1 MVDRG
6 VHRCQNEIVSET
18 VTFATTSDN
27 NTQCSNMTVESL
39 ISEFLEYLEVQKG
52 CSPLTVRRYRHY
64 LRRFCSWLNED
75 SPAAKPEEINLE
87 HIRRYRLYLAHLRG
101 HDGLSLERVTQ
112 SYHIVAL
119 RAFLR
124 YLLVQRDIPTLSPDK
139 IELPKQSSR
148 SIAFLNSEQVGRLLN
163 SPKIS
168 NNGGLRDRTILETLF
183 STGLRVSELVNL
195 NRDQV
200 DLERKEFG
208 VRGKGNKLR
217 VVFLS
222 DTAAQWIGR
231 YLRARKDNFKPLFIR
246 YSGAVDTQKNGEK
259 MRLTARSIERIV
271 SKYARKSGLPIEAT
285 PHTLRHSFATDL
297 LISGADIRSV
307 QEMLGHESI
316 RTTQVYTHVTNR
328 HLKEVHKAF
337 HSKNRQT

>member
-1 MVDRG
+1 
-6 VHRCQNEIVSET
+6 
-18 VTFATTSDN
+18 
-27 NTQCSNMTVESL
+27 MTLDLL
-39 ISEFLEYLEVQKG
+39 IAEFLEYLEIEKG
-52 CSPLTVRRYRHY
+52 CSPLTIREYRHY
-64 LRRFCSWLNED
+64 LQRFQKWLTGN
-75 SPAAKPEEINLE
+75 SSVTKPEEINLE
-87 HIRRYRLYLAHLRG
+87 LIRSYRLYLAHFRAR
-101 HDGLSLERVTQ
+101 DGLPLKRVTQ

-124 YLLVQRDIPTLSPDK
+124 YLLVQRDIYTLSPDK

-148 SIAFLNSEQVGRLLN
+148 SVVFLNPEQMERLLN
-163 SPKIS
+163 SPQIS
-168 NNGGLRDRTILETLF
+168 SIMGLRDRAILETLF
-183 STGLRVSELVNL
+183 STGLRVSELVSL
-195 NRDQV
+195 NRDQI

-208 VRGKGNKLR
+208 VKGKGNKIR

-222 DTAAQWIGR
+222 DTAAQWIER
-231 YLRARKDNFKPLFIR
+231 YLQSRQDHFKPLFIR
-246 YSGAVDTQKNGEK
+246 HSGKVDIQKSGEN
-259 MRLTARSIERIV
+259 MRLTVRSVQRTV
-271 SKYARKSGLPIEAT
+271 AKYAKRSGLPIDVT

-337 HSKNRQT
+337 HSINKQG

>member
-1 MVDRG
+1 
-6 VHRCQNEIVSET
+6 
-18 VTFATTSDN
+18 
-27 NTQCSNMTVESL
+27 MTMGSL
-39 ISEFLEYLEVQKG
+39 IAEFLEYLEIQKG
-52 CSPLTVRRYRHY
+52 CSPLSIQRYQHY
-64 LRRFCSWLNED
+64 LKRFHNWLTEN
-75 SPAAKPEEINLE
+75 SPATKPEEINLE
-87 HIRRYRLYLAHLRG
+87 LIRRYRIYLAHLLT
-101 HDGLSLERVTQ
+101 HDNLPLQRVTQ

-139 IELPKQSSR
+139 VELPKQSSR
-148 SIAFLNSEQVGRLLN
+148 SIAFLNPEQMERLLN
-163 SPKIS
+163 SPQIS
-168 NNGGLRDRTILETLF
+168 NIIGLRDRAILETLF
-183 STGLRVSELVNL
+183 STGLRVSELVSL

-208 VRGKGNKLR
+208 VKGKGNKLR

-222 DTAAQWIGR
+222 DTAAQWIER
-231 YLRARKDNFKPLFIR
+231 YLKARKDNFKPLFIR
-246 YSGAVDTQKNGEK
+246 HSGKVDIQRSGER
-259 MRLTARSIERIV
+259 MRLTARSIQNIV
-271 SKYARKSGLPIEAT
+271 SKHAKKSGLPIEAT

-337 HSKNRQT
+337 HSKNRQV

>member
-1 MVDRG
+1 
-6 VHRCQNEIVSET
+6 
-18 VTFATTSDN
+18 
-27 NTQCSNMTVESL
+27 MTLELL
-39 ISEFLEYLEVQKG
+39 ITEFLEYMEIQKG
-52 CSPLTVRRYRHY
+52 FSPLTIREYRHY
-64 LRRFCSWLNED
+64 LKRFHNWLTEN
-75 SPAAKPEEINLE
+75 SSATKPDQINLE
-87 HIRRYRLYLAHLRG
+87 LVRRYRLYLAHLRAR
-101 HDGLSLERVTQ
+101 DGLPLKRVTQ

-139 IELPKQSSR
+139 VELPKQGSR
-148 SIAFLNSEQVGRLLN
+148 SVSFLNPGQIERLLN

-168 NNGGLRDRTILETLF
+168 NNAGLRDRTILETLF
-183 STGLRVSELVNL
+183 STGLRVSELVSL

-222 DTAAQWIGR
+222 DTAAQWIER
-231 YLRARKDNFKPLFIR
+231 YLRSRRDNFKPLFIR
-246 YSGAVDTQKNGEK
+246 YSGKVDAQKSGEK
-259 MRLTARSIERIV
+259 MRLTARSIQNIV
-271 SKYARKSGLPIEAT
+271 AKYGKRAGLPIEAT

-297 LISGADIRSV
+297 LINGADIRSV

-337 HSKNRQT
+337 HGRSMQG

>member
-1 MVDRG
+1 
-6 VHRCQNEIVSET
+6 
-18 VTFATTSDN
+18 
-27 NTQCSNMTVESL
+27 MTL
-39 ISEFLEYLEVQKG
+39 GLLMAEFLEYLEIEKG
-52 CSPLTVRRYRHY
+52 FSPLTIREYRHY
-64 LRRFCSWLNED
+64 LKRFHNWLTEN
-75 SPAAKPEEINLE
+75 SPTTKADEINLDL
-87 HIRRYRLYLAHLRG
+87 IRRYRLYLAHLPAR
-101 HDGLSLERVTQ
+101 DGLPLQRVTQ

-139 IELPKQSSR
+139 VELPKQGSR
-148 SIAFLNSEQVGRLLN
+148 SIAFLNPEQVERLLS
-163 SPKIS
+163 SPQIS
-168 NNGGLRDRTILETLF
+168 NIIGLRDRTILETLF
-183 STGLRVSELVNL
+183 STGLRVSELVSL
-195 NRDQV
+195 NRDQM

-208 VRGKGNKLR
+208 VKGKGNKIR

-222 DTAAQWIGR
+222 DTAADWIER
-231 YLRARKDNFKPLFIR
+231 YLQARKDNFKPLFIR
-246 YSGAVDTQKNGEK
+246 HRGKVDAQKSAEK
-259 MRLTARSIERIV
+259 MRLTTRSVQRIV
-271 SKYARKSGLPIEAT
+271 AKYAKRSGLPVEAT

-337 HSKNRQT
+337 HSKNRQS

>member
-1 MVDRG
+1 M
-6 VHRCQNEIVSET
+6 
-18 VTFATTSDN
+18 
-27 NTQCSNMTVESL
+27 SL
-39 ISEFLEYLEVQKG
+39 NLLITEFLEYLEIQKG
-52 CSPLTVRRYRHY
+52 CSPLTIRDYRRY
-64 LRRFCSWLNED
+64 LKRFYTWTSENSSVTEPED
-75 SPAAKPEEINLE
+75 INLE
-87 HIRRYRLYLAHLRG
+87 IVRRYRLYLAHLRAR
-101 HDGLSLERVTQ
+101 DGLPLKRVTQ
-112 SYHIVAL
+112 SYHMIAL

-139 IELPKQSSR
+139 IELPKQGSR
-148 SIAFLNSEQVGRLLN
+148 SVSFLNPGQIERLLN

-168 NNGGLRDRTILETLF
+168 NNAGLRDRTILETLF

-195 NRDQV
+195 NRDQI
-200 DLERKEFG
+200 DLQRKEFG

-222 DTAAQWIGR
+222 DTAAQWIER
-231 YLRARKDNFKPLFIR
+231 YLRSRQDNFKPLFIR
-246 YSGAVDTQKNGEK
+246 YSGKLDAQKSGEK
-259 MRLTARSIERIV
+259 MRLTARSIQNIV
-271 SKYARKSGLPIEAT
+271 AKYAKRSGLPIKAT

-337 HSKNRQT
+337 HGRSMQG

>member
-1 MVDRG
+1 
-6 VHRCQNEIVSET
+6 
-18 VTFATTSDN
+18 
-27 NTQCSNMTVESL
+27 MTLESL
-39 ISEFLEYLEVQKG
+39 IAEFLEYLEIQKG
-52 CSPLTVRRYRHY
+52 CSPLTVQRYRHY
-64 LRRFCSWLNED
+64 LKRFRNWVAENY
-75 SPAAKPEEINLE
+75 PAARPDQINLE
-87 HIRRYRLYLAHLRG
+87 LIRRYRLYLAHLRTR
-101 HDGLSLERVTQ
+101 DGLPLQRVTQ

-124 YLLVQRDIPTLSPDK
+124 YLLVQRDIATLSPDK
-139 IELPKQSSR
+139 IELPKQGSR
-148 SIAFLNSEQVGRLLN
+148 SIAFLTLEQMERLLS

-168 NNGGLRDRTILETLF
+168 SNAGLRDRTILETLF
-183 STGLRVSELVNL
+183 STGLRVSELVSL

-222 DTAAQWIGR
+222 DTAREWIER

-246 YSGAVDTQKNGEK
+246 YSGAVNAQKNGEK
-259 MRLTARSIERIV
+259 MRLTARSIQNIV
-271 SKYARKSGLPIEAT
+271 AKYAKRSGLPIEVT

-316 RTTQVYTHVTNR
+316 RTTQVYTHVTHR

-337 HSKNRQT
+337 HSRNRQA